1 MPLSAKVNGLAAGRR
16 AAKPETMR
24 VLAALLIV
32 LMLGTFA
39 PPALHRPRPLPA
51 NTITIFEQLPLDS
64 RRPER
69 NRVGALT
76 WLGGWAVESND
87 PRFGGI
93 SALHV
98 EGDRAIALSDT
109 GMVIRFGI
117 ASAIPDME
125 IRPLSAGPGSAD
137 VKGDRDS
144 ESMTVHGGRAWV
156 GFERSQAV
164 WRYDLEN
171 WRPESSARPP
181 AMRRWSSNRGIE
193 ALVRL
198 PDGRFLA
205 FSEGGGFAESPAV
218 LFHGDPAL
226 EGVRAETLRYRP
238 PAGYRITDAALLPD
252 GRLLLLHRRV
262 RLTEGVAAKLTIARL
277 PPLKAGALISGEEI
291 AVLRTPV
298 AVDNMEGLS
307 VTREGGRTIVWIASD
322 DNFNPLQRTLL
333 LKFAL

>member
-1 MPLSAKVNGLAAGRR
+1 
-16 AAKPETMR
+16 MR
-24 VLAALLIV
+24 VLAAFLILL
-32 LMLGTFA
+32 LLGTFA
-39 PPALHRPRPLPA
+39 PPALYRSKPPPA
-51 NTITIFEQLPLDS
+51 HPVIVFDGVPLDS
-64 RRPER
+64 RHPDRK
-69 NRVGALT
+69 RVGTLT
-76 WLGGWAVESND
+76 WLGGWVLESND

-98 EGDRAIALSDT
+98 SGNRVTALSDAGT
-109 GMVIRFGI
+109 LMRFSLPGAAADTRI
-117 ASAIPDME
+117 E
-125 IRPLSAGPGSAD
+125 PLSAGPGSAD

-156 GFERSQAV
+156 GFERSQAI
-164 WRYDLEN
+164 WRYDLTG

-181 AMRRWSSNRGIE
+181 AMRRWRSNRGVE

-198 PDGRFLA
+198 PGGRFLA

-218 LFHGDPAL
+218 LFHGDPAR
-226 EGVRAETLRYRP
+226 EGTRAETLRYRP

-277 PPLKAGALISGEEI
+277 PRMAPGALITGEEM

-298 AVDNMEGLS
+298 SVDNMEGLS
-307 VTREGGRTIVWIASD
+307 VTSEGGRTIVWIASD